1 MQQAI
6 LPEKIKGVGE
16 RMIDVV
22 LLQTIGIGISYV
34 WFFILLLMY
43 RELSKQLRS
52 LRIAIALIERDKL
65 VKEVKKSRRKSV
77 LVKGEDIEL
86 EESEDGII
94 ISGSNLKVEKLE
106 IGKSGKAEVRKMR
119 ERTE

>member
-16 RMIDVV
+16 RMIDVI

-43 RELSKQLRS
+43 RELSKQLRN

-65 VKEVKKSRRKSV
+65 VKEVRTYLKRKI
-77 LVKGEDIEL
+77 GHDI
-86 EESEDGII
+86 
-94 ISGSNLKVEKLE
+94 
-106 IGKSGKAEVRKMR
+106 
-119 ERTE
+119 T

>member
-1 MQQAI
+1 
-6 LPEKIKGVGE
+6 
-16 RMIDVV
+16 MIDVV